1 MAEELALLAH
11 YHYVIR
17 APDRDALRDAAPP
30 ATLQNTPP
38 QAAPLVCAPC
48 RPRRAATRQERK
60 AAKASIRKLRGDA
73 GAGDAL
79 RRAGMCAHWMASK
92 SRYCNF
98 APPEGLRYCRHH
110 DPDLAGDL
118 ARVPC
123 PVDGSHTVLR
133 SQLEAHV
140 KICATK
146 TDADRQRQQAWFR
159 EGVNGGGAG
168 ALGDV
173 DAPPRP
179 TRALLAALGA
189 FEAQRCGARP
199 SAAATKRQRHAI
211 QGDLIV
217 EAAAREIPDLF
228 ADRAAVVDLGAGKGG
243 LAARVRAAY
252 PGDAVVCVE
261 REARRHKR
269 DGDMREVGA
278 FARVRGDLADVD
290 LAKVDALGTLA
301 VVGVAK
307 HLCGSASDLAL
318 KALDSL
324 PAGTWRGLALATCCH
339 HRCDWSS
346 YVGRDYFCVA
356 VDGGNAAEFAKVA
369 RWAAWATIEDP
380 DAAPAARD
388 RSGHDRP
395 PASDPDEA
403 LAGLGWREKRDVGRR
418 CKQLIDEGRID
429 FLARRGLARA
439 ARVHYCDA
447 ALSPENNL
455 IVADGSAAPVRAE
468 PVEDDVKDV
477 AERSWCHCACS

>member
-11 YHYVIR
+11 YRYVFT
-17 APDRDALRDAAPP
+17 DRDALRDAAPP
-30 ATLQNTPP
+30 ATLQNTRPRD
-38 QAAPLVCAPC
+38 APLVCAPC

-123 PVDGSHTVLR
+123 PVDGSHT
-133 SQLEAHV
+133 
-140 KICATK
+140 
-146 TDADRQRQQAWFR
+146 QAWFR

-290 LAKVDALGTLA
+290 LAKV
-301 VVGVAK
+301 
-307 HLCGSASDLAL
+307 
-318 KALDSL
+318 
-324 PAGTWRGLALATCCH
+324 
-339 HRCDWSS
+339 
-346 YVGRDYFCVA
+346 
-356 VDGGNAAEFAKVA
+356 A
-369 RWAAWATIEDP
+369 RWAAWATMEDP
-380 DAAPAARD
+380 DAAPASRD

-468 PVEDDVKDV
+468 PVKDDVNDV
-477 AERSWCHCACS
+477 AARSWCHCACS